1 MKKLMFIFSLLL
13 VTVVAQAQFEKGKW
27 FVNPSVT
34 GLDLSY
40 NTQTEKA
47 HFGIEV
53 NGGAFLVDN
62 VALLLHVGANWGE
75 KERMYNTDWYNIGVG
90 GRYYFDAIGV
100 FLGANVNLNHHVWE
114 HDKRTLVG
122 FGTEAGYAFFLSKT
136 VTIEPAVY
144 WDINKD
150 RSEFGLKVGFGFYF

>member
-34 GLDLSY
+34 GLNLSY

-47 HFGIEV
+47 HFGIEA

-62 VALLLHVGANWGE
+62 VALLLRAGAQWQGGGSDGRSCDGSVKYCRRCGSRVRSCLCGSVHVQ
-75 KERMYNTDWYNIGVG
+75 KC
-90 GRYYFDAIGV
+90 
-100 FLGANVNLNHHVWE
+100 
-114 HDKRTLVG
+114 K
-122 FGTEAGYAFFLSKT
+122 
-136 VTIEPAVY
+136 
-144 WDINKD
+144 NK
-150 RSEFGLKVGFGFYF
+150 KN